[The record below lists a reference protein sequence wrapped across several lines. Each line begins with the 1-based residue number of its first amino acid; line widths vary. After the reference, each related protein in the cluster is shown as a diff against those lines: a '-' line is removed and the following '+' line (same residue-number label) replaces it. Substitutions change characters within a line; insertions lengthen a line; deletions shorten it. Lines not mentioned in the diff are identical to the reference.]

1 MVERANEGLLDRS
14 SKSPTSLRMPAH
26 RSTRANLAWLVER
39 IVFSADNQLEYL
51 QCNVIF
57 EIPLCSTLQHQLC
70 RFLIFMHIM
79 NNPTIKS
86 CIHQLSTS
94 MLYKIC
100 YIIKTK
106 TRNKSE
112 YTQKHTRV
120 GLPPNKRSFKVVSLT
135 VAHYSLRTRG
145 GSSGITTGPA
155 KGSPAR

>member
-14 SKSPTSLRMPAH
+14 SKSPTSLHMPAH
-26 RSTRANLAWLVER
+26 RSTRANLARLVER

-70 RFLIFMHIM
+70 RFL
-79 NNPTIKS
+79 NPTIKS
-86 CIHQLSTS
+86 CIHQLCTN

-100 YIIKTK
+100 YIMKTK
-106 TRNKSE
+106 TRNKRE

-120 GLPPNKRSFKVVSLT
+120 RLPPNKRSFKVISLT

-145 GSSGITTGPA
+145 GSSGITTGPT
-155 KGSPAR
+155 K